1 MEEKLLGKV
10 ALVTGG
16 ARGLG
21 RAYVLRLA
29 KLGADVVVNDIN
41 LESYKEFGEKITA
54 PTVMDEVRNLGRRSI
69 GIEADVTKKDEV
81 DAMFEKI
88 LDEFGSC
95 LLYTSPSPRDLSTS
109 RMPSSA

>member
-1 MEEKLLGKV
+1 MEKKLLGRV

-29 KLGADVVVNDIN
+29 RLGADVVVNDIN

-54 PTVMDEVRNLGRRSI
+54 PTVMDDVRNLGLEWRLT
-69 GIEADVTKKDEV
+69 GT
-81 DAMFEKI
+81 
-88 LDEFGSC
+88 
-95 LLYTSPSPRDLSTS
+95 T
-109 RMPSSA
+109 